1 MALSLDVRHD
11 AFGDVG
17 CDAFAGVP
25 HSAEATAAV
34 PALMLTDSSRSTAT
48 DTAAI
53 TDTTDA
59 AVDENTP
66 FDPNVAKSRKSTA
79 IKATAPKPA
88 SKPAAAK
95 KAAAAAPKAARPK
108 RGAAAR

>member
-25 HSAEATAAV
+25 HSAEATATV
-34 PALMLTDSSRSTAT
+34 PALMLTDGSRSTAT
-48 DTAAI
+48 GTAAI
-53 TDTTDA
+53 MDTDA
-59 AVDENTP
+59 AVGDENTP
-66 FDPNVAKSRKSTA
+66 FDPNVAKKPTA
-79 IKATAPKPA
+79 KKAAASKPA
-88 SKPAAAK
+88 SKAAAKK

-108 RGAAAR
+108 RGVAER